1 MNKITSFVSV
11 FLIGVIIGGS
21 IVNVANGI
29 VIEKISFERD
39 AYKLNNA
46 ALNEKIEKLNESLK
60 NQSYRVVTDIK
71 PYVSNNDSKIRIE
84 VEKYINEKLKDIYGK
99 QVEKINPDLIFN
111 IFEGRI
117 LSIENKKVSL
127 KVKYIVINTTLEI
140 YVTAQTKE

>member
-11 FLIGVIIGGS
+11 FLIGVIIGGA
-21 IVNVANGI
+21 IVNVVNGI

-71 PYVSNNDSKIRIE
+71 PYVSNSDSKIRIE
-84 VEKYINEKLKDIYGK
+84 VEKYVNEKLKDIYGK

-111 IFEGRI
+111 IFDGRI

-127 KVKYIVINTTLEI
+127 KVKHIVVSTTIEI
-140 YVTAQTKE
+140 YITAQINE

>member
-39 AYKLNNA
+39 AYKLNNTM
-46 ALNEKIEKLNESLK
+46 LQEKIDKLNESIK

-71 PYVSNNDSKIRIE
+71 PHVLNSDNKIRIE
-84 VEKYINEKLKDIYGK
+84 VEKYIKEKLKDTYGK
-99 QVEKINPDLIFN
+99 QIEIIDPDLIFN

>member
-1 MNKITSFVSV
+1 MNKITSFVSF

-71 PYVSNNDSKIRIE
+71 PYVSNSDSKIRIE

-99 QVEKINPDLIFN
+99 QIEIIDPDLIFN

-127 KVKYIVINTTLEI
+127 KVKYIVINTTVEI

>member
-11 FLIGVIIGGS
+11 FLIGVIIGGA

>member
-71 PYVSNNDSKIRIE
+71 PYVSNSDSKIRIE